1 MQRRLRFLSL
11 LVLLSAAGRVTHANV
26 TPTYRR
32 DLWKTDA
39 GFPGGYIYSITQTA
53 NGYIW
58 IGSSKGLFR
67 FDGLS
72 FVPIRQNDSN
82 ADARF
87 PVWNLLTDVSDQLWV
102 LDDHTHVF
110 RYSADHLVGPLSDK
124 GSHRY
129 RRSPLV
135 AKTREGRLLFGSET
149 QGLVEYDG
157 DSARVLLDPAIMPNL
172 PTAIAQTPDGAFW
185 IGTEGTGLFRVSLK
199 YGVPEIQNF
208 PALSNIKI
216 NCLLPIRS
224 STLLIGT
231 GKGLLTLHDGTLIH
245 QVRTEL
251 GNQEIVALATGMRG
265 DIWIGAEGR
274 AFKVRAQD
282 IGQDGQIRLLEGVPV
297 NGAITALFEDRDGDL
312 WIGGPEEIERYRG
325 SGFVSYLSS
334 AGLPCVNCGAIYADH
349 HDRVWFAPWDGG
361 LFRLWQGSV
370 QTIEVAG
377 LKHDT
382 VYSIVGGADDEVWV
396 GRKYGGVTRLT
407 QRGDALEATTYTR
420 KEGLAEDS
428 VSSIYRARDGT
439 IWAGMVSGGLSRLRG
454 GTWRTFTTRDGLPS
468 SRISVIT
475 GNEAGEIFVGTPMG
489 LAALKNDHWV
499 VYAAHDGLPPGTI
512 ESLFADDSGTLWIGT
527 TKGVSF
533 LRSGTVQVPL
543 GAPKALYAEIL
554 GIAEND
560 GWLWMATRDHVLR
573 VRRTALLKQSFDDSD
588 YREFGVA
595 DGLPSSEG
603 VKRNG
608 SVFRDNRRR
617 IWFSLNQGISV
628 LQPSAFVSQAFPVT
642 TRLDE
647 MLVDGRLLA
656 QRGEIRVPAGQHR
669 LTFRYAGVNVS
680 NPGGVRYRYR
690 LDGVDS
696 AWSEPST
703 MREIDYTNVAP
714 GRFRFH
720 VMARN
725 PDGIWSAEESTMPLE
740 VEAAYWQTRW
750 FQMVSGAVLVLLI
763 FGLHR
768 LRLQQLER
776 QFNSGLEARVSERTR
791 IARELHDTLLQ
802 GLHGLMFQFQAARN
816 MLPRNPDRAKVAFDN
831 AIGATEQAISESED
845 AIRDLRSESC
855 MDSDLVQLLT
865 SAAEEL
871 AALEAPI
878 RIVPTFRVTEEGERQ
893 DLAPILQNEIYRV
906 AREVLRNAFRHA
918 EATRIEA
925 EIRFDRRTFCL
936 RIRDDGKG
944 IDPQVLAEGGRPGH
958 WGLPG
963 VQERARRMQAKLDFW
978 SAAGAGTEVQLS
990 VPADVAYK
998 KERSGG
1004 FFGLFRRMKS
1014 YENGSQPDSDS
1025 DSR

>member
-1 MQRRLRFLSL
+1 MLF
-11 LVLLSAAGRVTHANV
+11 SAACGLTQGNV

-32 DLWKTDA
+32 DLWKPEG
-39 GFPGGYIYSITQTA
+39 GFPGGYVYSITQTA

-58 IGSSKGLFR
+58 IGSSKGLIR

-72 FVPIRQNDSN
+72 FLSIRQSN
-82 ADARF
+82 SNPNARF
-87 PVWNLLTDVSDQLWV
+87 PVWNLLADSNDQLWV

-110 RYSADHLVGPLSDK
+110 RYSADHFIGPLPDN

-129 RRSPLV
+129 RRSPL
-135 AKTREGRLLFGSET
+135 AARTREGRLLFGSET
-149 QGLVEYDG
+149 QGLVEYEG
-157 DSARVLLDPAIMPNL
+157 GSARVLLDPAMMPSL
-172 PTAIAQTPDGAFW
+172 PTAIAQTADGAFW
-185 IGTEGTGLFRVSLK
+185 IGTEGTGLFRVRLK
-199 YGVPEIQNF
+199 RGAPEIRHF
-208 PALSNIKI
+208 PALTNVKI
-216 NCLLPIRS
+216 NCILPVGS

-231 GKGLLTLHDGTLIH
+231 GNGLVTLYNETLVH
-245 QVRTEL
+245 QVRAEL
-251 GNQEIVALATGMRG
+251 RNQEILALANGIRG

-274 AFKVRAQD
+274 VFKARAED
-282 IGQDGQIRLLEGVPV
+282 IGQDGQIRSLDDVAVSGT
-297 NGAITALFEDRDGDL
+297 ITALFEDRDGDL
-312 WIGGPEEIERYRG
+312 WIGGPERIERYRS
-325 SGFVSYLSS
+325 SGFKSYLSS

-361 LFRLWQGSV
+361 LFRLSDGSV
-370 QTIEVAG
+370 QPIDVAG
-377 LKHDT
+377 LQHDT
-382 VYSIVGGADDEVWV
+382 IYSIVGGADDEVWV

-407 QRGDALEATTYTR
+407 LRGDALEASTYTR
-420 KEGLAEDS
+420 KEGLGEDS

-439 IWAGMVSGGLSRLRG
+439 IWAGTVSGGLSRFRG
-454 GTWRTFTTRDGLPS
+454 GTWRTFTKREGLPS
-468 SRISVIT
+468 DRISAIT
-475 GNEAGEIFVGTPMG
+475 GNEAGEIFVGTPTG
-489 LAALKNDHWV
+489 LAALKNEHWV
-499 VYAAHDGLPPGTI
+499 VYAVHDGLPPAAI
-512 ESLFADDSGTLWIGT
+512 QSLFADDSGTLWIGT
-527 TKGVSF
+527 TKGISF
-533 LRSGTVQVPL
+533 LQSGTMHVPL
-543 GAPKALYAEIL
+543 GAPKAFYGEIL

-573 VRRTALLKQSFDDSD
+573 LRRAALLKQSFEESD
-588 YREFGVA
+588 YREFGSV

-603 VKRNG
+603 VKRNC
-608 SVFRDNRRR
+608 SVLKDDRRR

-628 LQPSAFVSQAFPVT
+628 LQPSAFAMQAFPVMI
-642 TRLDE
+642 RLDE
-647 MLVDGRLLA
+647 MLVDGRVLA
-656 QRGEIRVPAGQHR
+656 EHGEIRIPAGRHR

-725 PDGIWSAEESTMPLE
+725 PDGVWSEESTIPLE

-750 FQMVSGAVLVLLI
+750 FQVVSGAALVVLV

-768 LRLQQLER
+768 LRLQQLE
-776 QFNSGLEARVSERTR
+776 QQLNSGLEARVNERTR

-816 MLPRNPDRAKVAFDN
+816 MLPRHPDQAEDAFDN

-845 AIRDLRSESC
+845 AIRDLRSEQC
-855 MDSDLVQLLT
+855 RDSDLVELLT
-865 SAAEEL
+865 STAEEL
-871 AALEAPI
+871 ATLEAAN
-878 RIVPTFRVTEEGERQ
+878 RVVPTFRATEEGQRQ
-893 DLAPILQNEIYRV
+893 DLAPILQNEVYRI

-925 EIRFDRRTFCL
+925 EIRYDSRTFRL

-944 IDPQVLAEGGRPGH
+944 IDPQILAEGGRPGH

-963 VQERARRMQAKLDFW
+963 IQERARRMRADLDFW
-978 SAAGAGTEVQLS
+978 SAPEAGTEVQLS

-998 KERSGG
+998 KERNRG
-1004 FFGLFRRMKS
+1004 FLGLFRRMKS
-1014 YENGSQPDSDS
+1014 HEHGSRPDSHS